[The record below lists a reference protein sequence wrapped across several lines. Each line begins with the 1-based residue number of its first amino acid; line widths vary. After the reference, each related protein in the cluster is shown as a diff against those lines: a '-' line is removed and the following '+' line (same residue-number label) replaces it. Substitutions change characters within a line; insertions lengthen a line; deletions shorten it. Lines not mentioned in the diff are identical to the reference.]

1 MKAVKGWRLCGT
13 SYMQSLPGARHHRA
27 PTTTRKPVW
36 IIMAVVSLITM
47 FVIGGYVFP
56 HHRRAACYMFSSKG
70 CKGLT
75 DWLPPSPR
83 ELSDDEV
90 AARVV
95 IREILSSPRVIKK
108 TSKIAFMF
116 LTPGTLPFEK
126 LWDLFFQGQEGKF
139 SVYIHAS
146 KDTPVHTSRYFL
158 NREIRSDEVVWGR
171 ISMIDAERRLLTS
184 ALRDPENQQFVLLSD
199 SCVPLRSFDYMYNY
213 MMYSN
218 VSNVDCFDDPGPHG
232 IGRHMDHMLP
242 EIPKEDFRKGSQWF
256 SMTRQHAVMTMADS
270 LYYSKFRDYC
280 GPGVESNKN
289 CIADE
294 HYLPTF
300 FYMLD
305 PGGIA
310 NWTLTYVDWSEGK
323 WHPRTFMPE
332 DVSHELLKN
341 LTSIDAVSRVTSEGT
356 GIVTWTQCMWNGI
369 KRPCYL
375 FGRKFHADALDKLMD
390 LFPMY
395 TSGFD

>member
-1 MKAVKGWRLCGT
+1 MCLNLSDTKAYRLTG
-13 SYMQSLPGARHHRA
+13 QSLGLEGSTLFSSSKFCPKEFSLVRVRYGQAFRTIDRTSPG
-27 PTTTRKPVW
+27 PTRTSAILGRRFVQQSGNLIQEKCDHLW
-36 IIMAVVSLITM
+36 IRRREGVVQ
-47 FVIGGYVFP
+47 VFP
-56 HHRRAACYMFSSKG
+56 KDSMSKG
-70 CKGLT
+70 
-75 DWLPPSPR
+75 
-83 ELSDDEV
+83 
-90 AARVV
+90 
-95 IREILSSPRVIKK
+95 
-108 TSKIAFMF
+108 
-116 LTPGTLPFEK
+116 
-126 LWDLFFQGQEGKF
+126 
-139 SVYIHAS
+139 
-146 KDTPVHTSRYFL
+146 
-158 NREIRSDEVVWGR
+158 VVWGR

-341 LTSIDAVSRVTSEGT
+341 LTVLV
-356 GIVTWTQCMWNGI
+356 
-369 KRPCYL
+369 L
-375 FGRKFHADALDKLMD
+375 FTHYSFWLSFH
-390 LFPMY
+390 
-395 TSGFD
+395 

>member
-1 MKAVKGWRLCGT
+1 MKAVKGWLLGRT
-13 SYMQSLPGARHHRA
+13 SYTQSLPGARHHRS
-27 PTTTRKPVW
+27 PTKKPVW
-36 IIMAVVSLITM
+36 IIAVVSLITM
-47 FVIGGYVFP
+47 FVIGAYMFP
-56 HHRRAACYMFSSKG
+56 HHRNSACYMFSSNG
-70 CKGLT
+70 CKALT

-83 ELSDDEV
+83 EFSDDEI

-95 IREILSSPRVIKK
+95 ISEMLSSPRVIKK

-126 LWDLFFQGQEGKF
+126 LWDLFFEGHEGKF

-158 NREIRSDEVVWGR
+158 NREIRSDEVIWGR
-171 ISMIDAERRLLTS
+171 ISMIDAERRLLTN

-199 SCVPLRSFDYMYNY
+199 SCVPLRSFEYMYNY

-232 IGRHMDHMLP
+232 TGRHMDHMLP
-242 EIPKEDFRKGSQWF
+242 EIPKEDFRKGAQWF
-256 SMTRQHAVMTMADS
+256 SMKRQHAVITVADS

-280 GPGVESNKN
+280 RPGVESNKN

-300 FYMLD
+300 FHMLD

-310 NWTLTYVDWSEGK
+310 NWTVTYVDWSEKK
-323 WHPRTFMPE
+323 WHPRTYMPN
-332 DVSHELLKN
+332 DVTHELLKN

-356 GIVTWTQCMWNGI
+356 GEVTWTPCMWNGI

-375 FGRKFHADALDKLMD
+375 FGRKFHAATLNKLID
-390 LFPMY
+390 LFSNY
-395 TSGFD
+395 TSMA

>member
-1 MKAVKGWRLCGT
+1 MKAIKGWRLGRT
-13 SYMQSLPGARHHRA
+13 NYMQSLPGARHRSL
-27 PTTTRKPVW
+27 TRKPVW
-36 IIMAVVSLITM
+36 IIAVVSLITM
-47 FVIGGYVFP
+47 FVIGAYMFP
-56 HHRRAACYMFSSKG
+56 HHSKAACYMFSSRG
-70 CKGLT
+70 CKGIT

-83 ELSDDEV
+83 EFSDDEI

-126 LWDLFFQGQEGKF
+126 LWDLFFQGHEGKF

-199 SCVPLRSFDYMYNY
+199 SCVPLRSFEYMYNY
-213 MMYSN
+213 MLYSN
-218 VSNVDCFDDPGPHG
+218 VSYVDCFIDPGPHG
-232 IGRHMDHMLP
+232 TGRHMDHMLP
-242 EIPKEDFRKGSQWF
+242 EIPKEDFRKGAQWF
-256 SMTRQHAVMTMADS
+256 SMKRQHAVVTMADS

-280 GPGVESNKN
+280 GPGIESNKN

-300 FYMLD
+300 FHMLD

-310 NWTLTYVDWSEGK
+310 NWTVTSVDWSEK
-323 WHPRTFMPE
+323 QWHPKTYMPE
-332 DVSHELLKN
+332 DVTLELLKN
-341 LTSIDAVSRVTSEGT
+341 LTSIDAVSRGTTEGT
-356 GIVTWTQCMWNGI
+356 GEETWTHCMWNGI

-375 FGRKFHADALDKLMD
+375 FGRKFHADTLDKLIEH
-390 LFPMY
+390 FSNY
-395 TSGFD
+395 TSIA